1 MTEIKTETEEDKLQ
15 TEPPS
20 PTPDLL
26 PSGLLVQQRWHNSHV
41 YMITCK
47 HKINLQ
53 LWAPVPRRENPN
65 RIHSLRN
72 EPSAKLS

>member
-1 MTEIKTETEEDKLQ
+1 MTEIKTETEEDK
-15 TEPPS
+15 TGHHPS

-26 PSGLLVQQRWHNSHV
+26 PSVLLVQQRWHNSHV

-53 LWAPVPRRENPN
+53 LWDPVPRRGNIQTEFMYSKK
-65 RIHSLRN
+65 RAFS
-72 EPSAKLS
+72 